1 MTVVQKTL
9 QPMRLSVWETYLP
22 VGNICSQ
29 PETSIHIYGAFPIAV
44 LPKTY
49 SGVYQLKY
57 EPT

>member
-9 QPMRLSVWETYLP
+9 QPMRLGVWETYSP
-22 VGNICSQ
+22 VGDMYSQ

-44 LPKTY
+44 LSKTY
-49 SGVYQLKY
+49 SRVYQLKY